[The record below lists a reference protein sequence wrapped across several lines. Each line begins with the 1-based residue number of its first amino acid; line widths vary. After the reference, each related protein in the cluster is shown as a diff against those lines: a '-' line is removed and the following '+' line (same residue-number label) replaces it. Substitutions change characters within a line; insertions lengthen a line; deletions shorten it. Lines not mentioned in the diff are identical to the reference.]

1 MESAGS
7 EAYLAHCRRSVAVA
21 TASRCVGTRDVVP
34 QSVIDQFGRDASDDC
49 RRDDESMGQRKKANP
64 SKRRIL
70 DLDGYVPSY
79 LTQLGNK
86 WARSSSHL
94 YMRKFAVGINEWRVM
109 TMAAIEPGLT
119 ANRMCAIVG
128 MDKAAIGRSIQALK
142 VKGLVD
148 LAPNENDGRSWLVSL
163 TSEGWAMYDRILE
176 VALAREQELLGD
188 LSRDELRLL
197 ISLLDRLRKN
207 LNNMRPM

>member
-1 MESAGS
+1 
-7 EAYLAHCRRSVAVA
+7 
-21 TASRCVGTRDVVP
+21 
-34 QSVIDQFGRDASDDC
+34 
-49 RRDDESMGQRKKANP
+49 MGQRKKTNP

-70 DLDGYVPSY
+70 DLDAYVPSY

-94 YMRKFAVGINEWRVM
+94 YTRKFAVGINEWRVM

-142 VKGLVD
+142 AKGLVD

-163 TSEGWAMYDRILE
+163 TNEGWAMYDRILE
-176 VALAREQELLGD
+176 VALAREQELVGD

-207 LNNMRPM
+207 LNNMRPH

>member
-1 MESAGS
+1 MA
-7 EAYLAHCRRSVAVA
+7 
-21 TASRCVGTRDVVP
+21 
-34 QSVIDQFGRDASDDC
+34 QN
-49 RRDDESMGQRKKANP
+49 KKPNS
-64 SKRRIL
+64 SKRKVL
-70 DLDGYVPSY
+70 DLDTYVPSY

-86 WARSSSHL
+86 WARGSSHL

-142 VKGLVD
+142 AKGMVEVT
-148 LAPNENDGRSWLVSL
+148 PNESDGRSSFVAL
-163 TSEGWAMYDRILE
+163 TKEGWKMYDRILE
-176 VALAREQELLGD
+176 VALAREQELVAD
-188 LSRDELRLL
+188 FSKEELRLL

-207 LNNMRPM
+207 LVNMRPM